1 MEAMEGDRPLLIF
14 GDRGML
20 PSEQRGRYLRAGACI
35 GIFSGDD
42 PRMLKADVRLFEEHS
57 SRGR

>member
-1 MEAMEGDRPLLIF
+1 MEGDRPLLIF

-42 PRMLKADVRLFEEHS
+42 PRMLEADVRLFEEHS